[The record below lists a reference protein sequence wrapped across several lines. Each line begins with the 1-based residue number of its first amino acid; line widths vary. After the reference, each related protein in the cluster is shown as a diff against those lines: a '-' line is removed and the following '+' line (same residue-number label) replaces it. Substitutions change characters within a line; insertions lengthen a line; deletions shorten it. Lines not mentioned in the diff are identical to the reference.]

1 MKRNQGVTE
10 ESSVYESLEKLGLK
24 PEDIDY
30 VLMTHLHFDHA
41 SGLTKWEDDHLVPA
55 FPHAKVYVS
64 ETEWNEMRSPNI
76 RSRNTY

>member
-1 MKRNQGVTE
+1 
-10 ESSVYESLEKLGLK
+10 
-24 PEDIDY
+24 
-30 VLMTHLHFDHA
+30 MTHLHFDHA

-76 RSRNTY
+76 RSRNTYWKEKLGANCRSSCYVPARNRNYR